1 MLRCD
6 PADAKE
12 ESLST
17 FSGHALCT
25 HGVPCAHTARP
36 MTQAVLV
43 EAPQETSPVR
53 FDSPTASSQ
62 PLVLKIR
69 AQCGSADSG
78 TSGTPSKEPSD
89 VSASLVRDAV
99 PTSLATSVNEST
111 WAEIWDACAAQSTKA
126 AELRAQQDELVLDV
140 EQECPLGCCLSA
152 MSKEYEDWYNSYLG
166 QTQPRAEAGP
176 GGRRV
181 GDAHARAPRIRSIFH
196 FTVF

>member
-1 MLRCD
+1 M
-6 PADAKE
+6 
-12 ESLST
+12 
-17 FSGHALCT
+17 
-25 HGVPCAHTARP
+25 
-36 MTQAVLV
+36 
-43 EAPQETSPVR
+43 
-53 FDSPTASSQ
+53 
-62 PLVLKIR
+62 LKIR